1 MNGQLSFESVNVC
14 HSGSPLNLVG
24 TSELLAP
31 AGTPGTIQDCKMQ
44 SRPLDP
50 RKPMLLLAGCL
61 MVASVVP
68 MFVVVAAG

>member
-14 HSGSPLNLVG
+14 HTG
-24 TSELLAP
+24 
-31 AGTPGTIQDCKMQ
+31 KMQ

-68 MFVVVAAG
+68 MFVVIAAG